1 MDPDRPPGAP
11 RGATVVAGVDGSP
24 TSLRAAAYAVG
35 LARRQQA
42 GLVLVYVREP
52 VPAAAALGAGLDP
65 QALVSARQ
73 VQDAVQA
80 ELGQAVEQLAE
91 PGAPPAEFVVRVGNP
106 YRELTAVARER
117 RADAVVVGASTSPG
131 HRVAGSI
138 ALRLVRAGEWPVTV
152 VP

>member
-1 MDPDRPPGAP
+1 VDPDRAP
-11 RGATVVAGVDGSP
+11 DLRGPTVVAGVDGTP

-35 LARRQQA
+35 LARRQHA

-52 VPAAAALGAGLDP
+52 VPATAAIGAGLDP

-80 ELGQAVEQLAE
+80 ELGEAVEELAG
-91 PGAPPAEFVVRVGNP
+91 PGGSPAEFVVRIGNP

-117 RADAVVVGASTSPG
+117 RADAVVVGASTHPG
-131 HRVAGSI
+131 HRVAGSL

>member
-1 MDPDRPPGAP
+1 M
-11 RGATVVAGVDGSP
+11 AGVDGSP

-35 LARRQQA
+35 VARRLHA

-52 VPAAAALGAGLDP
+52 VPTTAAIGAGLDP
-65 QALVSARQ
+65 QALVSARE

-106 YRELTAVARER
+106 YRELTAAARER
-117 RADAVVVGASTSPG
+117 RADVVVVGASTHPG
-131 HRVAGSI
+131 HRVAGSL